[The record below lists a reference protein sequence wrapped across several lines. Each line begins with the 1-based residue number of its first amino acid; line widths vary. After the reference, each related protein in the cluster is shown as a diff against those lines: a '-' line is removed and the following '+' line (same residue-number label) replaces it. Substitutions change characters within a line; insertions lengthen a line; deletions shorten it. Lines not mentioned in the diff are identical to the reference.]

1 VRIAALLLAL
11 ALEPAPLIEP
21 AQVASLS
28 TRDPLASRTLAAQPL
43 LAREH
48 EGSGRGF
55 EGRRPRAK
63 TTISLGELGPSAMCV
78 GSELC
83 GASPTRRL
91 QAVRGS
97 LLGRA
102 RSMSLPAIRAQAR

>member
-1 VRIAALLLAL
+1 MLAL
-11 ALEPAPLIEP
+11 TLELAPLIEP

-48 EGSGRGF
+48 EGSGRGP
-55 EGRRPRAK
+55 EGASSGAIA
-63 TTISLGELGPSAMCV
+63 TMSLGELGPSAMCV

-83 GASPTRRL
+83 EASPTVRL
-91 QAVRGS
+91 QAFRGS